1 MGWTHGTDEAY
12 EKDMTLMDGGGR
24 EWEVRG
30 PTGLGDQLKQDGWGV
45 RVMHDRD
52 ELERHV

>member
-1 MGWTHGTDEAY
+1 
-12 EKDMTLMDGGGR
+12 MTLMDGGGR